1 MESYSVIN
9 NICDNL
15 TDKEYVTNPAIAR
28 EEEIKKL
35 MIVLLAPEKSA
46 LLVGKPGIGKTAI
59 VEGLA
64 YLIQKDMVPDVLKGY
79 KILKVNS
86 SSLMNKVTIGGNEML
101 AVNLLVDELKSM
113 NKVILFI
120 DEVHTLV
127 GANSES
133 PVDLANI
140 LKPCL
145 DRGDIKAIGATT
157 DIEYETYIVRDRA
170 FLRRFDKIDV
180 NEPDEATTVQIL
192 LKSLP
197 RYEHQTGIHFK
208 YNDYITTMLLE
219 SIVSA
224 TSEYKRTYG
233 LSAMYP
239 DVAFSVLSQAFSMAL
254 VDNRSE
260 VTILDVYNA
269 IKISKRIYPDS
280 IIKELNAFREKFSKI
295 CIDEGI
301 VLPAVTIEEIDSME

>member
-192 LKSLP
+192 FKSLP

-301 VLPAVTIEEIDSME
+301 VLPVVTIEEIDSME